1 MGVLRRI
8 ADAAREGLTKL
19 ESRKMARIGD
29 KPLSELTDRE
39 LEAELMRRRRLRA
52 GGRGAAHGPLEGEPS
67 SRVSAAVRRAHV
79 KQWYANLELR
89 PGAGAD
95 EVRAQYAALMQRYD
109 PEKHAKSPEK
119 HRAAVELVRGLT
131 EAYHGLLA
139 SLGEDEG

>member
-19 ESRKMARIGD
+19 ENRKMARIGD

-52 GGRGAAHGPLEGEPS
+52 GGRGAPSPAEGEPG
-67 SRVSAAVRRAHV
+67 SRVSAAVRRASV

-95 EVRAQYAALMQRYD
+95 EVRAQYAALLGRYD
-109 PEKHAKSPEK
+109 PEKHKGNPEK
-119 HRAAVELVRGLT
+119 HRAALDLVRGLT
-131 EAYHGLLA
+131 EAHDGLLA
-139 SLGEDEG
+139 HLDESEG